1 MTSDRPQPAASAQG
15 PAPSATEAFVWIW
28 LPGALEPVIAG
39 RIELDGGVY
48 AFNYGR
54 SYLERADAIPIYA
67 PELPLQRGRI
77 PPNAPLDM
85 AGCLRDG
92 APDAWG
98 RRVIINRL
106 TGLRGEAAN
115 SIDFDE
121 LTFMLNSGS
130 DRIGALDFQTSADRY
145 QPREQDNATL
155 EELLEAAER
164 VERGE
169 PIPPALDKALFH
181 GSSIGGARPKALIQD
196 GEDKFI
202 AKFSATNDTMAV
214 VKAEFVAMRLAAEVG
229 LDVAPV
235 QLTKASG
242 KDVLLVRRF
251 DREWNGAG
259 WTRRAMVS
267 ALTMFGLSEM
277 QARYASYVD
286 LAEMVRARFTD
297 PQATLRELF
306 GRMVFNVLTGNTD
319 DHARNHAAFWD
330 GANLTLTPAYD
341 ICPQP
346 RNGREANQAML
357 VNGEDKR
364 SRLESCR
371 LSAQNFLL
379 NDRDAHDLIDGQ
391 IKTITRLWG
400 SICDEAALSEV
411 ERGYLWRRQF
421 LNDYAFDGYAE
432 GTLGQVQSRLRE
444 HVPAEVSLSD
454 ELIADRRQASEQE

>member
-15 PAPSATEAFVWIW
+15 PVPPAPEAFVWIW

-54 SYLERADAIPIYA
+54 SYLERTDAIPIYA

-77 PPNAPLDM
+77 APNAPLDM

-181 GSSIGGARPKALIQD
+181 GSSIGGARPKALIQN

-214 VKAEFVAMRLAAEVG
+214 VKAEFVAMRMAAEVG

-251 DREWNGAG
+251 DREWNGTG

-286 LAEMVRARFTD
+286 LTEMVRARFTD

-364 SRLESCR
+364 SLLESCR
-371 LSAQNFLL
+371 TSASNFLL
-379 NDRDAHDLIDGQ
+379 SDRDARDLINGQ
-391 IKTITRLWG
+391 IETISRRWDD
-400 SICDEAALSEV
+400 ICDEAGLSEV
-411 ERGYLWRRQF
+411 DRSYLWRRQF
-421 LNDYAFDGYAE
+421 LNDYAFEGYAD
-432 GTLGQVQSRLRE
+432 GAPQL
-444 HVPAEVSLSD
+444 
-454 ELIADRRQASEQE
+454 